1 MLSRLGLHKTLLVY
15 SLVNGTVLFIAF
27 LLLKERKPRSR
38 LSLPPPDIHWVD
50 SKLFRNG
57 VFWSMALS
65 LAVTVL

>member
-1 MLSRLGLHKTLLVY
+1 MLNRLGLRKTLLAY
-15 SLVNGTVLFIAF
+15 SFVNGTVLAVAF

-38 LSLPPPDIHWVD
+38 LSVPPPGIHWVD

-57 VFWSMALS
+57 VFWSMTLS